1 MTKTLCDFTC
11 VDLSSSTTHLG
22 LFRGCW
28 SPDIVAGRTDHSLGA
43 ANGCREARI
52 SPPMNPNYVEAIAD
66 IIRGVWMVDLWGRMG
81 WQDIKR
87 RYRRTVFGPL
97 WSSLSLAIFVTT
109 LGFVWAN
116 LWKLDPKE
124 YLPFL
129 CSGML
134 VWVLFSAFI
143 MEGCSI
149 FVSHEGLIKQLGVSY
164 TMLICAMIW
173 RNLLVFAHN
182 FIIYI
187 PVYIYSRLP
196 VTGYMLLAIPGLV
209 VVSLNGAWIA
219 MVLGLLCARFRDIQ
233 QVVAS
238 FLQVSMFVTPIL
250 WSPAQLSGRSRVL
263 VDYNMLYHYVEIV
276 RDPLLGKPP
285 SSWSWFMV
293 GLSTVLGWAL
303 ALYMFSRFRR
313 RIAYWL

>member
-1 MTKTLCDFTC
+1 
-11 VDLSSSTTHLG
+11 
-22 LFRGCW
+22 
-28 SPDIVAGRTDHSLGA
+28 
-43 ANGCREARI
+43 
-52 SPPMNPNYVEAIAD
+52 
-66 IIRGVWMVDLWGRMG
+66 
-81 WQDIKR
+81 
-87 RYRRTVFGPL
+87 
-97 WSSLSLAIFVTT
+97 
-109 LGFVWAN
+109 
-116 LWKLDPKE
+116 
-124 YLPFL
+124 
-129 CSGML
+129 
-134 VWVLFSAFI
+134 
-143 MEGCSI
+143 
-149 FVSHEGLIKQLGVSY
+149 
-164 TMLICAMIW
+164 
-173 RNLLVFAHN
+173 
-182 FIIYI
+182 
-187 PVYIYSRLP
+187 
-196 VTGYMLLAIPGLV
+196 MLLAIPGLV